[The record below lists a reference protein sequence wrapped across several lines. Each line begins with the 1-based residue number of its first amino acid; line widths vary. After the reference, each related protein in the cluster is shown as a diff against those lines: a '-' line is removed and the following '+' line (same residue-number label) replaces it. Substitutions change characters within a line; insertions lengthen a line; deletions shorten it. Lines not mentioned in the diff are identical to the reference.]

1 MRSVAESVERRY
13 AGAVKV
19 RLAGRRQTADGVRRL
34 VPAGCHVTP
43 PGSHMTDDV
52 SADDLVFYTISS
64 DYCLPD
70 KTVGSAG
77 TRHRYN

>member
-1 MRSVAESVERRY
+1 MYSVAVALERRH

-19 RLAGRRQTADGVRRL
+19 RLARCRQTADGVRRL
-34 VPAGCHVTP
+34 LTAGNHLTSVD
-43 PGSHMTDDV
+43 DDV
-52 SADDLVFYTISS
+52 SADDLVFYTISP

-77 TRHRYN
+77 TRYRYN